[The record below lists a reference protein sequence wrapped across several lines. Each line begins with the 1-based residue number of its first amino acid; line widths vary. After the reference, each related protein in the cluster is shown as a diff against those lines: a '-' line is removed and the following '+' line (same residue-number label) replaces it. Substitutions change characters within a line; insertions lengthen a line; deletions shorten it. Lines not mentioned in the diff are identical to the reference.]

1 MQNKRRTAHNKRKIK
16 VKYLGHSSYQ
26 YENYQITNV
35 LSFVRSFTSILALTL
50 ICVAI
55 GNYNVEQDLI
65 NPLISIN
72 EVEVQAKEVEPT
84 PTTEPEWKVAK
95 ITAYSCNG
103 IKDDYHLM
111 MNCPSVKWY
120 GEPKTA
126 NGTTPIVDKTMAC
139 DKANMGRT
147 FEIKGVGLRTCSDTG
162 GAIKGAGRFDLY
174 VKDIN
179 TAYSWGVQELE
190 YRLIEE

>member
-1 MQNKRRTAHNKRKIK
+1 MQNRRTKKPHNKNKILVNFIGGAEYCEK
-16 VKYLGHSSYQ
+16 
-26 YENYQITNV
+26 NYKSRNV
-35 LSFVRSFTSILALTL
+35 LSTLRAFTL
-50 ICVAI
+50 IIIPTFLCMVY
-55 GNYNVEQDLI
+55 GNYNVNEDLI

-84 PTTEPEWKVAK
+84 PEPEWKTAK